1 MRARANAQGDLEKK
15 KMKHSIQRFS
25 RVSAALVFFLLFI
38 SLLSQAQREQFQAQ
52 AFGEGQQMGQTFAV
66 TITINELSTPED
78 QKVLM
83 DVFATRGMNGLT
95 NAVSK
100 MSSKGRIRMTGTLG
114 YDVNYIRIF
123 QTPTGRKIRLVTDR
137 PITFGEA
144 WGDRR
149 SEDYSL
155 SAIELDLDANGKG
168 TGTLLPACQFKI
180 NKQNE
185 LEIEALRN
193 PWRLTDVFKW

>member
-1 MRARANAQGDLEKK
+1 MR
-15 KMKHSIQRFS
+15 HSIQQFFM
-25 RVSAALVFFLLFI
+25 VSAALVFFLVFI
-38 SLLSQAQREQFQAQ
+38 SSPGQAQREQFQAQ
-52 AFGEGQQMGQTFAV
+52 AFGEGQQMGQTFGV

-78 QKVLM
+78 QKVLI
-83 DVFATRGMNGLT
+83 DAFASHGMNGLT
-95 NAVSK
+95 NAISK

-155 SAIELDLDANGKG
+155 SAIELDLGANGKG

-193 PWRLTDVFKW
+193 PWRLSDVFKW

>member
-1 MRARANAQGDLEKK
+1 
-15 KMKHSIQRFS
+15 MKQSIKQS
-25 RVSAALVFFLLFI
+25 LAVSGVLVLFLIFT
-38 SLLSQAQREQFQAQ
+38 SSLSQAQREQFQAQ
-52 AFGEGQQMGQTFAV
+52 AFGEGQQMGRTFGV

-78 QKVLM
+78 QKILL
-83 DVFATRGMNGLT
+83 DAFASRGMNGLT
-95 NAVSK
+95 NTIGK
-100 MSSKGRIRMTGTLG
+100 MGSKGRIRITGTLG

-144 WGDRR
+144 WTDSR

-155 SAIELDLDANGKG
+155 SAIELDVNSDGKG
-168 TGTLLPACQFKI
+168 TGTLLPACEFKI

-185 LEIEALRN
+185 FEIEALRN